1 MVGSVDDENIPQA
14 TTAKNDEQKDV
25 SLEEYI
31 EVEGK
36 SGVGL
41 KRKAENNT
49 GASPVSKKEIKTLVQ
64 NKVGYSSPTTSDEDE
79 EEQNQDKYVWIV
91 YK

>member
-1 MVGSVDDENIPQA
+1 MSV
-14 TTAKNDEQKDV
+14 
-25 SLEEYI
+25 EEYM

-36 SGVGL
+36 LGVGL

-64 NKVGYSSPTTSDEDE
+64 NKGGYSSPATSDEDEDEDE
-79 EEQNQDKYVWIV
+79 EEQNQDK
-91 YK
+91 